1 MASPERE
8 SGELEQYKTRC
19 LQLERAL
26 LQSEERFQRIFH
38 ASSNAMAITTI
49 KEGRFIDVNEADAFL
64 GGFKREELIGRT
76 LAERGLLADAKQH
89 TRILEELL
97 ETGKVHNREVLIK
110 TKEGDVRTV
119 LLSLDS
125 IVVNDEPCLLAVS
138 VDITAREREANAL
151 RESEEKYRMLVE
163 NSLQGI
169 VIIQDSRVVFCNHRL
184 AEISGY
190 SEEEL
195 RSFAPAGINEL
206 VTITEKVLR
215 EAHVRPGPIRYE
227 CRGVR
232 KDGSEMWLELYATLI
247 KYNGRP
253 AVQAAF
259 IDITDR
265 KLTSGELQKAL
276 EWQKAIFEGSR
287 DAIIISDENS
297 RFMDVNEA
305 ACSLT
310 GYSREEL
317 LQMRAWDL
325 NRDVDPAL
333 LEKMKARVLRG
344 EDILGETEIFTKDG
358 CRVDVEFTHRRVMI
372 SGEPYMHS
380 TARDITN
387 RKRLEAQ
394 FLQAQKMEAVG
405 SLAGGVAHDFN
416 NLLSVIKGYAELLL
430 EDLPPEDPKRPD
442 LEQIEKAAQQAA
454 SLIAQLLAFSRKQ
467 ILQPEF
473 INLNDTVTET
483 STMLSRLIGEHI
495 ELIAKKAPELH
506 SIYADPGQIRQ
517 VIMNLAVNARDAMP
531 NGGQLIIETSNC
543 VLNEHYVQG
552 RPLVKPGPYVMLTVS
567 DNGTGMDAAIQ
578 ERIFEPFF
586 TTKGKGKGTGLG
598 LSTVYGIVKQSNG
611 FIWVY
616 SEPGKGTSFKIY
628 FPAAVD
634 GEVTRS
640 AAEKEEK
647 EQKDG
652 EGDENV
658 LVVEDDAAVRSL
670 AVRILRDRGYNVLEA
685 SNGMEALKV
694 ARLPGTS
701 LDLVITDVVMPE
713 MGGKELVSSLES
725 ILPAVKV
732 LYISGY
738 TDDAIVHHGILDPGV
753 AFLQKPFTGESLVSK
768 VREVLDR
775 GTRRRL
781 TDPD

>member
-1 MASPERE
+1 MGCPEQ
-8 SGELEQYKTRC
+8 EQYKIRC

-26 LQSEERFQRIFH
+26 QQSEERFQRIFH

-49 KEGRFIDVNEADAFL
+49 KEGRFVDVNEADASL

-76 LAERGLLADAKQH
+76 LAERGLLADAEQH
-89 TRILEELL
+89 TRILEELSK
-97 ETGKVHNREVLIK
+97 TGKVRNREVLIK
-110 TKEGDVRTV
+110 TKEGDVLTV
-119 LLSLDS
+119 LLSLDP
-125 IVVNDEPCLLAVS
+125 IVVNDERCLLGVS

-151 RESEEKYRMLVE
+151 RESEERYRMLVE

-169 VIIQDSRVVFCNHRL
+169 VIIQDSRVIFCNHRL

-195 RSFAPAGINEL
+195 RSFAPAGTNEL
-206 VTITEKVLR
+206 IGITEKVLR
-215 EAHVRPGPIRYE
+215 EAPAAKQGPVRYE

-232 KDGSEMWLELYATLI
+232 KDGSEMWLELSATLI

-297 RFMDVNEA
+297 RFMDVNKA

-317 LQMRAWDL
+317 LQMSAWDL

-333 LEKMKARVLRG
+333 LEKMKARVLSG

-358 CRVDVEFTHRRVMI
+358 RRVDVEFTHRRVMI

-430 EDLPPEDPKRPD
+430 EDLPPEDRNRPD

-483 STMLSRLIGEHI
+483 SIMLSRLIGEHI

-506 SIYADPGQIRQ
+506 SVYADPGQIRQ

-531 NGGQLIIETSNC
+531 HGGQLIIETSNC
-543 VLNEHYVQG
+543 VLNEHYVKG

-567 DNGTGMDAAIQ
+567 DNGTGMEAAIQ

-634 GEVTRS
+634 GEVTKS

-647 EQKDG
+647 EQMDA
-652 EGDENV
+652 EGAENV

-670 AVRILRDRGYNVLEA
+670 AIRILRDRGYNVLEA
-685 SNGMEALKV
+685 SNGIEALNV
-694 ARLPGTS
+694 ARLTDTS

-753 AFLQKPFTGESLVSK
+753 AFLQKPFTGESLARK
-768 VREVLDR
+768 VREVLDN

-781 TDPD
+781 ADPE